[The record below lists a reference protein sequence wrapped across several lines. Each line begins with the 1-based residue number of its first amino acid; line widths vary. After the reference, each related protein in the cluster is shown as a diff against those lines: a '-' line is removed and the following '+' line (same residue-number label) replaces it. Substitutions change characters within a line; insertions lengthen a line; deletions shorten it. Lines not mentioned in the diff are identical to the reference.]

1 MTATQTELRLRD
13 AVAAFEDADTQR
25 AATLARQVLS
35 DAPERVEAWNLL
47 ALIAD
52 RNGRADEAVSIL
64 TRALKSQPD
73 AVELL
78 NTQAVLLV
86 KLRRGHEAEAAWR
99 KILSLDPGHEA
110 AAANLAGF
118 LLQNGRIADAE
129 YALQAALSAAPGNAG
144 YMLRLARILGQKG
157 DGDGALALLERAA
170 AITGRAPHG
179 TISAGAPGHADVLT
193 DLGIL
198 LFWRGDYPKAADTL
212 CSAIEAGAGPK
223 AATYFANSVSRAAV
237 AEPRPD
243 LQRLM
248 IRALNEGW
256 ILPAD
261 LMRSAAHMLL
271 VEPAF
276 RQAARA
282 IDENSDLLAAA
293 PDVMNSPL
301 LRTMLTRAIVTN
313 PDLEKLLTALRS
325 ALLKDRERAAQ
336 NLEFAVCLAIQ
347 CFHTEYA
354 FLETA
359 AETAAVA
366 ELAQAPSNDAAVAVL
381 AAYRPLYQ
389 LGMADELAAKKWA
402 PPLDRLIAQQI
413 LAPRE
418 EQRLAKSIPA
428 LTPVTDPTSK
438 AVQAQYREN
447 PYPRWID
454 APSWPLGQTLESWI
468 KAQFPDAVL
477 PPRQGQAALSV
488 LVAGCGTGQEAI
500 GASRRFANAK
510 VLAVDL
516 SLPSLAYARRK
527 TQEMGISNINYAVA
541 DILEMPTLA
550 QQFDIVESGGVL
562 HHMRDPETG
571 LRALTAVTKPGGLIL
586 LALYSET
593 GRQDL
598 AAAETFA
605 ERGKYEATPEGLRR
619 FRHDIIDLPPDDP
632 ARTIAD
638 KRDDFYNL
646 SMLRDMLFHVQ
657 EQRFTIPRVAAAI
670 RSSGLELLGFATPP
684 EIRQQFVQRFGA
696 AARLADPEQWEI
708 FERENPAAFAG
719 MYHMLLCKPG

>member
-1 MTATQTELRLRD
+1 MTAAQTEERLRD
-13 AVAAFEDADTQR
+13 AVAAFEGANTQK
-25 AATLARQVLS
+25 AATLARQILS
-35 DAPERVEAWNLL
+35 DSPERVEAWNLL

-52 RNGRADEAVSIL
+52 RNGRADEALTIL
-64 TRALKSQPD
+64 SRALKSQPD
-73 AVELL
+73 AVELM

-86 KLRRGHEAEAAWR
+86 KLGRGNEAEAAWH
-99 KILSLDPGHEA
+99 KILSLDPRHEA
-110 AAANLAGF
+110 ATANLTGF
-118 LLQNGRIADAE
+118 LLQNGRTADAE
-129 YALQAALSAAPGNAG
+129 FALQAALSAAPGNAG
-144 YMLRLARILGQKG
+144 YLLQLARILGQKG

-170 AITGRAPHG
+170 AVTGQAPREAIG
-179 TISAGAPGHADVLT
+179 AGAPSHADVLT
-193 DLGIL
+193 DLGML
-198 LFWRGDYPKAADTL
+198 LFWRGDFPRAADTL
-212 CSAIEAGAGPK
+212 CTAVEAGAGPR
-223 AATYFANSVSRAAV
+223 AATYFANSVSKVAV
-237 AEPRPD
+237 DKPRPD

-256 ILPAD
+256 ILAAD

-276 RQAARA
+276 QQAARA
-282 IDENSDLLAAA
+282 IGESSDLLADAH
-293 PDVMNSPL
+293 DVMNSQL
-301 LRTMLTRAIVTN
+301 LRTMLTRAIITD

-325 ALLKDRERAAQ
+325 ALLKDRESAARH
-336 NLEFAVCLAIQ
+336 LEFAVCLAIQ

-359 AETAAVA
+359 AESEAAA
-366 ELAQAPSNDAAVAVL
+366 ELEQALSSDAAVAVL

-389 LGMADELAAKKWA
+389 ISLADELVAKKWV

-438 AVQAQYREN
+438 AVQAQYRES

-454 APSWPLGQTLESWI
+454 APSRPLEHTPESWI
-468 KAQFPDAVL
+468 KAHFPDASL
-477 PPRQGQAALSV
+477 PPRGGPAALSV

-527 TQEMGISNINYAVA
+527 TQEMGIANISYAVA
-541 DILEMPTLA
+541 DILEMPALA
-550 QQFDIVESGGVL
+550 QQFDVVESGGVL
-562 HHMRDPETG
+562 HHMRDPEAG
-571 LRALTAVTKPGGLIL
+571 LRALTALTRPGGLIL
-586 LALYSET
+586 LALYSEI

-598 AAAETFA
+598 AAAEEFA
-605 ERGKYEATPEGLRR
+605 KRGNYEPAPEGLRR
-619 FRHDIIDLPPDDP
+619 FRHDIIALPSDDP
-632 ARTIAD
+632 ARTVAD

-646 SMLRDMLFHVQ
+646 SMLSDMLFHVQ
-657 EQRFTIPRVAAAI
+657 EQRFTIPRVADAI

-684 EIRQQFVQRFGA
+684 EIRQQFVRRFGA
-696 AARLADPEQWEI
+696 GAHPADLEQWEI
-708 FERENPAAFAG
+708 FEKENPTAFAG
-719 MYHMLLCKPG
+719 MYHILLRKPA